1 MSILSPFPLTHDKD
15 VTPDGTWR
23 KPETAPPPIVPL
35 TCECVECD
43 GEGRIYRSR
52 FGGNDPYVWSVRC
65 DTCAGDG
72 EIVRL
77 CEAQRCDRHATELVT
92 FADCVEPYC
101 EQCAP
106 RMRIEAVTERL
117 AGLTSWSR
125 AVVLHHMRAW
135 LRLPSGSLE
144 MHNLGLELI
153 EDGMDEWFRLPRDEQ
168 TRIALANE
176 P

>member
-1 MSILSPFPLTHDKD
+1 MTI
-15 VTPDGTWR
+15 
-23 KPETAPPPIVPL
+23 L
-35 TCECVECD
+35 TCECQNCD
-43 GEGRIYRSR
+43 GDGKVYRSR
-52 FGGNDPYVWSVRC
+52 YGYGGNDPFPSISRC
-65 DTCAGDG
+65 DECAGDG
-72 EIVRL
+72 EIVRF

-92 FADCVEPYC
+92 FADCTEPYC

-117 AGLTSWSR
+117 AGLTSWGR
-125 AVVLHHMRAW
+125 AVVLHHMKLW

-144 MHNLGLELI
+144 MHNIGLELV

-176 P
+176 S

>member
-23 KPETAPPPIVPL
+23 KPETAPPPTVPL
-35 TCECVECD
+35 VCECVECD
-43 GEGRIYRSR
+43 GEGRVYKSR
-52 FGGNDPYVWSVRC
+52 YGGNDPDCWAIRC

-92 FADCVEPYC
+92 FADCTEPYC

-125 AVVLHHMRAW
+125 AVVVHHMRTW

-144 MHNLGLELI
+144 MHNVGLELV
-153 EDGMDEWFRLPRDEQ
+153 EDGMDEWFRLPRDVMVQ
-168 TRIALANE
+168 IAMTNE

>member
-1 MSILSPFPLTHDKD
+1 MSILSPFPLTHDTD

-35 TCECVECD
+35 VCECVECD
-43 GEGRIYRSR
+43 GEGRVYKSR
-52 FGGNDPYVWSVRC
+52 YGGNDPDCWAIRC

-92 FADCVEPYC
+92 FADCTEPYC

-106 RMRIEAVTERL
+106 RVRIEAVTERL

-125 AVVLHHMRAW
+125 AVVRHHMKLW

-144 MHNLGLELI
+144 MAEAGREI
-153 EDGMDEWFRLPRDEQ
+153 TEDGCGEWFRLPRDEQ